1 MLKYR
6 CTLTSV
12 VYFSSLFVASCPDP
26 GVPQNGQRVG
36 TSFGHGKHL
45 QFYCSSGYWLVGSQL
60 IVCNEGKWSND
71 IPTCKGR
78 FSIVRTQRDII
89 VFFGKKRYK
98 CCVVKLSDIIN
109 KHSSRQSNT
118 ISRRKTTFF
127 LCFQCKVCFVVLTSP
142 IIIVL
147 K

>member
-1 MLKYR
+1 MQAAYYSLCSIAVDLNQSRHQLLFKIFLHPCVNLVCYNFEISDDMLKYR

-78 FSIVRTQRDII
+78 FSIVRTQRDIV
-89 VFFGKKRYK
+89 VFWEEE
-98 CCVVKLSDIIN
+98 I
-109 KHSSRQSNT
+109 
-118 ISRRKTTFF
+118 
-127 LCFQCKVCFVVLTSP
+127 
-142 IIIVL
+142 
-147 K
+147 

>member
-1 MLKYR
+1 MCYNFEISDDVLKYR
-6 CTLTSV
+6 CTLTSFF
-12 VYFSSLFVASCPDP
+12 YFSFLFVASCPDP

-78 FSIVRTQRDII
+78 FSIVRTQRDIA

-98 CCVVKLSDIIN
+98 FCVVKLSDRIN
-109 KHSSRQSNT
+109 KHS
-118 ISRRKTTFF
+118 
-127 LCFQCKVCFVVLTSP
+127 
-142 IIIVL
+142 
-147 K
+147 